1 MLYQAELRP
10 DVRGLSITDNPGFAR
25 LKRSKNHKNQR
36 LSWVATG
43 RLIVLRTPAMSLN
56 QNEEVAEAIVT
67 RVMQKLGPLNPETTQ
82 VVAQE
87 VAAVLGQ
94 NPVTSRP
101 QRHQQQAERVV
112 VTANGRNRA
121 GIVVRLATA
130 IDEFAGDI
138 RDISQTI
145 VGEYFTMIIVVDI
158 SEATSQGSRFNT
170 FKQRLSQIGDELGIH
185 VVALHDD
192 ILAAMHSV

>member
-1 MLYQAELRP
+1 
-10 DVRGLSITDNPGFAR
+10 
-25 LKRSKNHKNQR
+25 
-36 LSWVATG
+36 
-43 RLIVLRTPAMSLN
+43 MSLN

-67 RVMQKLGPLNPETTQ
+67 RVMQKLGPLNPETTR

-94 NPVTSRP
+94 NPVTSGP
-101 QRHQQQAERVV
+101 QAHQHQPERVV

-130 IDEFAGDI
+130 IDEFSGDI

-170 FKQRLSQIGDELGIH
+170 FKQRLTQIGEELGIH

>member
-1 MLYQAELRP
+1 
-10 DVRGLSITDNPGFAR
+10 
-25 LKRSKNHKNQR
+25 
-36 LSWVATG
+36 
-43 RLIVLRTPAMSLN
+43 MSSN

-67 RVMQKLGPLNPETTQ
+67 RVMQQLGPLNPETTR

-94 NPVTSRP
+94 APAVP
-101 QRHQQQAERVV
+101 AAPKAIQQPERVV
-112 VTANGRNRA
+112 VTANGRNRS
-121 GIVVRLATA
+121 GIVVRLTTA
-130 IDEFAGDI
+130 IDEFSGDI

-158 SEATSQGSRFNT
+158 SQATSQGSRFNT
-170 FKQRLSQIGDELGIH
+170 FKQRLQQIGEELGIH